1 MKYFSKAAPERALGA
16 AALLIIALI
25 SLGNVITRYI
35 TGGSFSFTEEL
46 SVFLLVLMSLAGAS
60 VALRNDRHIRISL
73 LERALPSTWRR
84 PLILIQGLCVLAVL
98 LLISYYGGKMAWE
111 EYQWGS
117 ESPGLGLPQWWYLI
131 WLPILS
137 ATMTL
142 RQLQRLWE
150 RLTNSSHP
158 SDPQPSGDQ
167 DDA

>member
-60 VALRNDRHIRISL
+60 VALRDDRHIRISL
-73 LERALPSTWRR
+73 LERALPPAWRQK
-84 PLILIQGLCVLAVL
+84 LILIQGVGILSVL

-137 ATMTL
+137 ITMTL
-142 RQLQRLWE
+142 RQLQRLRE
-150 RLTNSSHP
+150 RLNPGSPP
-158 SDPQPSGDQ
+158 SGPQPRGDQ
-167 DDA
+167 DDT